1 VDSSESHLDEVA
13 AQLKEAIGDRYA
25 LERELGRGGM
35 AVVYLARDLKH
46 DRAVALKILR
56 PELGALLGAERFL
69 REIKTVAGLQ
79 HPHIL
84 PLYDSGES
92 CGTLYYVMPFVS
104 GESLRDRIRKQR
116 QLPIKDALRITREV
130 ADALHY
136 AHSKDIVHRDIKP
149 ENILLSGSHAVVT
162 DFGIARAIHVSGGEQ
177 WETLTES
184 GVALGTPAYMSPEQ
198 TAGERELDARSDIY
212 SLGCVLYEML
222 TGDPPFAG
230 PDGQVMLARRFSE
243 PAPSAR
249 LLRADTPESVDQ
261 ALAIALARE
270 PTDRFA
276 NSLDFVDAIW
286 GDREYV
292 QHVTGRQRQREEREQ
307 QRSRKR
313 SRWAMAGAASL
324 GAVAIAALV
333 TVLAS
338 GSGGIRALRNSLFPG
353 GTLTTSPAET
363 TPPPVA
369 EPPAAPPPVS
379 QPAPTQTAVIPPAP
393 KDTTR
398 PAVTERPAPERR
410 PPAAT
415 RTDRPSRADVARAN
429 ALRDSARIER
439 ARAVQAGG
447 VPTELATGDSVM
459 ARAEDFMRRGR
470 LDDAEPQFALARV
483 AWINAAQSARLRRQ
497 AAESVARAAAPAPV
511 QPAPPPAEPPPE
523 RRESDARAAIDA
535 VIMAYARAIESRDV
549 GAIRQRYPGL
559 TATQERDWQ
568 IFFRSVRDVKVTLTI
583 AERSIDGSA
592 AQVRARG
599 TYRYENVSTRRH
611 EEQPLDFSA
620 TLRLTDRGWTISEI
634 R

>member
-46 DRAVALKILR
+46 DRAVALKMLR

-84 PLYDSGES
+84 PLYDSGEA

-104 GESLRDRIRKQR
+104 GESLRDRLRKQR

-230 PDGQVMLARRFSE
+230 PDGQVMLARRFSD
-243 PAPSAR
+243 PPPSAR
-249 LLRADTPESVDQ
+249 LFRADTPESVDQ

-270 PTDRFA
+270 PTGRFG

-286 GDREYV
+286 GEREYV
-292 QHVTGRQRQREEREQ
+292 QHVTGRQRQREDREQ
-307 QRSRKR
+307 RRTRKR
-313 SRWAMAGAASL
+313 SRLMMGAAASL
-324 GAVAIAALV
+324 GTIAIATLV

-338 GSGGIRALRNSLFPG
+338 GSGGIRALRNSLFPAG
-353 GTLTTSPAET
+353 AIEGNTAAAPTS
-363 TPPPVA
+363 PPVA
-369 EPPAAPPPVS
+369 EPPVTPAPVTEPPPT
-379 QPAPTQTAVIPPAP
+379 PAAVTPVP
-393 KDTTR
+393 KDTSVR
-398 PAVTERPAPERR
+398 PAPPERR
-410 PPAAT
+410 PTTTRPRTEQPSPAE
-415 RTDRPSRADVARAN
+415 VARVN
-429 ALRDSARIER
+429 GVRDSARLER
-439 ARAVQAGG
+439 ARAVQAGAI
-447 VPTELATGDSVM
+447 PAELATGDSVIV
-459 ARAEDFMRRGR
+459 RAEDLMRRGR
-470 LDDAEPQFALARV
+470 VADAEPQFALARV
-483 AWINAAQSARLRRQ
+483 AWINAAQSARFRRQ
-497 AAESVARAAAPAPV
+497 AAESVARAAAPPA
-511 QPAPPPAEPPPE
+511 QPAPPPAEPTPE
-523 RRESDARAAIDA
+523 RRESDAKAAIEA
-535 VIMAYARAIESRDV
+535 AIMAYARAIESRDV
-549 GAIRQRYPGL
+549 AAIRQRYPGL

-568 IFFRSVRDVKVTLTI
+568 IFFRSVRDVKVTLAI
-583 AERSIDGSA
+583 ADLSIDGSA
-592 AQVRARG
+592 ARVHARG
-599 TYRYENVSTRRH
+599 TYRYENVSTRRT
-611 EEQPLDFSA
+611 EEQPLDFRA
-620 TLRLTDRGWTISEI
+620 TLRLTDRAWTIAEI